1 MIRLNISWEMS
12 QNVYWNAFIISLV
25 VMIPVDEIGTI
36 PQKKKNKNTSCDVI
50 DRQSLACGELL
61 NTRTLSTEKEGWFES
76 SKCRIS

>member
-1 MIRLNISWEMS
+1 
-12 QNVYWNAFIISLV
+12 
-25 VMIPVDEIGTI
+25 MIPVDEIGTI